1 MKTARDQIGQSMV
14 SQRLMMEEASR
25 LGVAVTDQEIV
36 DWVRGDTPPE
46 DLRRNFVDSTGQFR
60 RDVYDQFL
68 SNPNQYLRDPEGSDA
83 NYGTKWLAEY
93 EQSLRQRRLQ
103 EKMQSV
109 VLASVGVTE
118 GELLRRFSDQNQR
131 LSAIVAL
138 VDAGSAV
145 KDSDVTVTDAD
156 LRTYY
161 DDNIESYKVPASRT
175 LKYAVFQVG
184 ATAADS
190 TARIDEMNDLA
201 RKARAGADFLD
212 LASMYSEN
220 RDSGAYFKHGE
231 LAAGLE
237 SEVFAARPGDVVGP
251 LNDNGALHL
260 FKVLEAR

>member
-1 MKTARDQIGQSMV
+1 MPIMTRMRDSMPVILFTLLIVFVLTIIFDWGMGYLGLRSPVGDDVGSVNGKAITYREFSDVLRNYAESQKAQSGKEPTEDEMKTARDQIWQSMV

-131 LSAIVAL
+131 LSA
-138 VDAGSAV
+138 GS
-145 KDSDVTVTDAD
+145 
-156 LRTYY
+156 
-161 DDNIESYKVPASRT
+161 
-175 LKYAVFQVG
+175 VG
-184 ATAADS
+184 
-190 TARIDEMNDLA
+190 
-201 RKARAGADFLD
+201 
-212 LASMYSEN
+212 
-220 RDSGAYFKHGE
+220 
-231 LAAGLE
+231 
-237 SEVFAARPGDVVGP
+237 
-251 LNDNGALHL
+251 
-260 FKVLEAR
+260 